1 MMALSKIGKG
11 GGMFLSSY
19 NTDLLEYF
27 VGKKGYDTNRKKHV
41 EGFFGSYD
49 S

>member
-11 GGMFLSSY
+11 GGMFLFSY

-27 VGKKGYDTNRKKHV
+27 VGKRKKHL